1 MAASVFYIPSVN
13 IIGSDSLSCAM
24 DTMRDYGWR
33 RALIV
38 TDAMLNKLGMAAD
51 IQNVLAGRNSHFS
64 PGRRPLLMTPR

>member
-38 TDAMLNKLGMAAD
+38 TDAMLSKLGMAL
-51 IQNVLAGRNSHFS
+51 IFKTH
-64 PGRRPLLMTPR
+64 

>member
-51 IQNVLAGRNSHFS
+51 IQNALKERNINSVVYD
-64 PGRRPLLMTPR
+64 GTP